1 VIGSK
6 NEPKWIPLGAAA
18 EIEKNV
24 EIYRKSVRYGYVA
37 PRDVE
42 AYRESER
49 ANRDES
55 TLHVVLRGLHD
66 QLWVPIEKA
75 LSAGGKTIILSPG
88 GALNFISF
96 ACGGSSEQ
104 HSTKHSFVK
113 GHNRVCASL
122 PESDTAIWFLAD
134 QQCLHV
140 TLCAMKTRKIIL
152 HCWGIKMKAIVMFL
166 CVIGPPVLLPA
177 QMIDNLSLISRSL
190 EPRKQSEKPGQKIAD
205 AEAALARAKSQDPR
219 SLETAD
225 AASALADLYL
235 KVGDYERASPWIATA
250 LKIRSEIL
258 GDHSLETS
266 ASYHQFA
273 EFREELGA
281 FEEAEKLYDD
291 ALNARQQ
298 ADPNSLE
305 TAVTLHAMGRLLSK
319 MNKLEDA
326 KSRLRSALAIRKA
339 KLPLDDVETA
349 HTLYELARI
358 EASAGNDSE
367 ARNLAERARQIF
379 EAKLGSDD
387 PNADDA
393 RLMMEPLSDSIGEV
407 AFGLGRRI
415 LDIGPGMDEKPVR
428 TQFFLTG
435 PYNPQEAERLSDYGN
450 ELLRSGDAN
459 EREHALYLQ
468 ERSLRIRQRVLGPEH
483 PKTLES
489 LQRLGLA
496 ALNQGQYERALL
508 YARKAM
514 FAQTQLLQR
523 IFAFTDEQHRLAYQA
538 TVSPYSVFAS
548 LPDVPAGDLA
558 TAVLRFKGAVL
569 DSLLAERQQ
578 IEASSDPLLRPL
590 LARAATSREASRQL
604 EADSMV
610 EGKDHSALDVRR
622 TEVEAELREI
632 MREFARAGL
641 GAGGLAASA
650 TTSQIAS
657 ALASGALLIEMIR
670 YPHVPDGT
678 RLEDR
683 YGALVIAAK
692 EEPKWISLGG
702 ASAIDENIELYRKCV
717 RFESTPRNVQAYQ
730 ESERDNTNE
739 SALHLLLRSLHDQVW
754 APIEKALPGGTKTII
769 LSPDG
774 ALNFI
779 SFATLLDAKDEFLI
793 EKYAIRYVASGRDL
807 LREGE
812 VSPTELLAVFGNPDF
827 DSQAK
832 LIAQSGANKAL
843 AIRSS
848 EMRDFKSISLIPLPG
863 TKKECIG
870 LNAQAKALG
879 KPTEVFLGA
888 DATEAQLREIKSPR
902 ILHLAT
908 HGFFLPESKDEH
920 PDDEQELSKGGRP
933 VILKNP
939 MHRSGLAL
947 AGAQNTLAAWARDEV
962 PASDN
967 DGIVTAEE
975 VGALKLKGTWLVVLS
990 ACDTGAGEAKAG
1002 EGVLGLRRGFIQ
1014 AGAQNLLM
1022 TLWSISDDTTVQIM
1036 RDFYDRA
1043 FASGNAPQS
1052 LLDVQREWLVKL
1064 RKENGLFDAT
1074 NRAGPFIMSSQG
1086 NAGLA
1091 VSSKE

>member
-1 VIGSK
+1 MKASTMICRCWSK
-6 NEPKWIPLGAAA
+6 KM
-18 EIEKNV
+18 
-24 EIYRKSVRYGYVA
+24 R
-37 PRDVE
+37 
-42 AYRESER
+42 
-49 ANRDES
+49 
-55 TLHVVLRGLHD
+55 
-66 QLWVPIEKA
+66 
-75 LSAGGKTIILSPG
+75 
-88 GALNFISF
+88 
-96 ACGGSSEQ
+96 
-104 HSTKHSFVK
+104 
-113 GHNRVCASL
+113 
-122 PESDTAIWFLAD
+122 
-134 QQCLHV
+134 V
-140 TLCAMKTRKIIL
+140 TLIL
-152 HCWGIKMKAIVMFL
+152 LFVACLPLF
-166 CVIGPPVLLPA
+166 LPA
-177 QMIDNLSLISRSL
+177 QMMEDVIIISPFL
-190 EPRKQSEKPGQKIAD
+190 GPRKQNERPEQKIPE
-205 AEAALARAKSQDPR
+205 AEAALARATAQEGQSR
-219 SLETAD
+219 ETAD
-225 AASALADLYL
+225 AASALAELYL
-235 KVGDYERASPWIATA
+235 KVGDYERASPLIEQALEIRHARFGEKDQQTA
-250 LKIRSEIL
+250 
-258 GDHSLETS
+258 
-266 ASYHQFA
+266 ASYQQLA

-281 FEEAEKLYDD
+281 FEEARKLYGR
-291 ALNARQQ
+291 ALSVRQRV
-298 ADPNSLE
+298 DPSGLE
-305 TAVTLHAMGRLLSK
+305 TAATRHAMGRLLSK
-319 MNKLEDA
+319 MNKLKEA
-326 KSRLRSALAIRKA
+326 KDELQSALAIREK
-339 KLPLDDVETA
+339 KLPSDDVETA

-358 EASAGNDSE
+358 EASTGNNSE
-367 ARNLAERARQIF
+367 ARNLAEKARVIF
-379 EAKLGSDD
+379 ETKLGSDD
-387 PNADDA
+387 PNAEDA
-393 RLMMEPLSDSIGEV
+393 RHMMEPLGDSIGEV
-407 AFGLGRRI
+407 AFGLGMQI
-415 LDIGPGMDEKPVR
+415 LDIGSVPGRDEKPAR
-428 TQFFLTG
+428 KKFFLSG
-435 PYNPQEAERLSDYGN
+435 PFNAQEAQSLSDYAK
-450 ELLRSGDAN
+450 ELMESDNAH
-459 EREHALYLQ
+459 EREQALLMQ
-468 ERSLRIRQRVLGPEH
+468 ERSLRIRQRVLGTEH

-496 ALNQGQYERALL
+496 ALNRRQYDRALL
-508 YARKAM
+508 YARKAL

-523 IFAFTDEQHRLAYQA
+523 IFSFTDEQHRLAYQA

-548 LPDVPAGDLA
+548 LPEVPAGDLA
-558 TAVLRFKGAVL
+558 TAVLRLKGAVL

-590 LARAATSREASRQL
+590 LTRAAAAREAWRRL
-604 EADSMV
+604 EAESISP
-610 EGKDHSALDVRR
+610 EGKDLSALEARR
-622 TEVEAELREI
+622 TELETEFREI

-657 ALASGALLIEMIR
+657 ALAPDALLIEMIR
-670 YPHVPDGT
+670 YPHVLDGT
-678 RLEDR
+678 RIEDR
-683 YGALVIAAK
+683 YGALVIASK

-717 RFESTPRNVQAYQ
+717 RFESTPRNVQAYH
-730 ESERDNTNE
+730 ESERDNMTE
-739 SALHLLLRSLHDQVW
+739 SALHLVLRSLHDQAW
-754 APIEKALPGGTKTII
+754 APIEKALPAGTKTII

-779 SFATLLDAKDEFLI
+779 SFATLLNAKDEFLI
-793 EKYAIRYVASGRDL
+793 EKYSIRYVASGRDL

-832 LIAQSGANKAL
+832 LIAQSGTNRAL

-863 TKKECIG
+863 TNKECIG

-888 DATEAQLREIKSPR
+888 HATEAQLREIKSPR

-920 PDDEQELSKGGRP
+920 PDDEQELSKGGRA

-947 AGAQNTLAAWARDEV
+947 AGAQDTLAAWAKDEV

-1052 LLDVQREWLVKL
+1052 LLDVQREWLMKL
-1064 RKENGLFDAT
+1064 RKESGKEGGLLYAV

-1086 NAGLA
+1086 NAGL
-1091 VSSKE
+1091 VTTVKK